1 MTYPLTLVIDSST
14 PTLFLGL
21 LKQGQF
27 LDAHVET
34 LDRLQSEWMMPR
46 LIDLLQRH
54 HYLLHQVDAIVVGD
68 GPGSFTGVRLALT
81 LVKTLALLKPTNV
94 YPIQSLQLMAVHPTS
109 AVWLDAR
116 GGRMYLGVYQGTKII
131 LDATIH
137 LQADKTDI
145 ETRHPKAKWIDAS
158 QAFSSPRLIVAQ
170 AQAWIEH
177 TKPINDIHKLNP
189 RYLKAL

>member
-1 MTYPLTLVIDSST
+1 VIDSST
-14 PTLFLGL
+14 ATLFLGL

-131 LDATIH
+131 LDASIH
-137 LQADKTDI
+137 PQTDKTDI